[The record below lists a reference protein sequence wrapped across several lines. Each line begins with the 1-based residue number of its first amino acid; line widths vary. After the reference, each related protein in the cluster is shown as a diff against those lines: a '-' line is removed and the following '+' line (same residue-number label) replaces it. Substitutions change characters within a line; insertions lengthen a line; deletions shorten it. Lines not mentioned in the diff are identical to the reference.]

1 MPATYNRM
9 QVALLALLPKDGAK
23 VSVAQLARD
32 AGIAQPAVTNEL
44 FDVWFAG
51 AVQFDVRAD
60 SYFVL
65 PKTTN
70 SNLST

>member
-1 MPATYNRM
+1 MSRLPTTYNRM
-9 QVALLALLPKDGAK
+9 QVALLALLPKDGTKVTVAK
-23 VSVAQLARD
+23 LARD
-32 AGIAQPAVTNEL
+32 AGISQPAVTNEL

-65 PKTTN
+65 PKAA
-70 SNLST
+70 S